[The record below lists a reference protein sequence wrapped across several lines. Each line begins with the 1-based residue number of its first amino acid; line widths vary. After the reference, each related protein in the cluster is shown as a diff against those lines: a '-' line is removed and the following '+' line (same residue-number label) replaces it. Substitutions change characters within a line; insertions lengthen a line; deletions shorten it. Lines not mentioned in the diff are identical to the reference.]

1 MMIISLLKRIILI
14 IVISFFMIQF
24 TQAEEEADEKK
35 PYSSSTSL
43 SLLMTSGNTQE
54 LSFGFDTEQ
63 NLELNKHQIQFKG
76 SMIYTQSDGSKESEQ
91 YYSHLEYRRNF
102 SSKAYLLGSGRFE
115 RNVLSGYKYRLAL
128 SGGAGLRWIISKK
141 MELSSELA
149 FGLSNENNIKKDKGG
164 DVTLSFVSCLVS
176 SMLKI
181 SISANSELIYHEIFF
196 LNLDDT
202 EDYRLS
208 SLASLSVSI
217 SRYLALKIS
226 YQLKYNHRPVPGFK
240 STDHFLLSSLVLN
253 F

>member
-1 MMIISLLKRIILI
+1 MTNLCKRNIFFTVILFI
-14 IVISFFMIQF
+14 TVQF
-24 TQAEEEADEKK
+24 IQAEEEADKK
-35 PYSSSTSL
+35 KAYSSSTGL

-63 NLELNKHQIQFKG
+63 NLDLNKHQIQFKG

-91 YYSHLEYRRNF
+91 YYSHLEYRRDL
-102 SSKAYLLGSGRFE
+102 SSKAYLVGSGRLE

-128 SGGAGLRWIISKK
+128 SGGAGYRWTTSKK

-149 FGLSNENNIKKDKGG
+149 VGWSNENNIEKDKEG
-164 DVTLSFVSCLVS
+164 DVTLSFVSCLIS
-176 SMLKI
+176 SKLKI
-181 SISANSELIYHEIFF
+181 LLSANSEMIYHEMFF

-226 YQLKYNHRPVPGFK
+226 YQLKYNHRPVLGFK